1 MEINWFVIGIVA
13 ICAII
18 LIVFLVRRNLKD
30 EKDLEVFLNKNEHK
44 IKKDEDEF
52 NDGE

>member
-1 MEINWFVIGIVA
+1 MEINWFIIGIVA

-18 LIVFLVRRNLKD
+18 LIIFLVKRNLKD
-30 EKDLEVFLNKNEHK
+30 EKDLEVFLNKNEHE
-44 IKKDEDEF
+44 IKKDEAEI